1 MIPLLFGAAALWGL
15 GNLSEAERKASQAN
29 NINEQAAAIADA
41 ANKNAKQAHEEMV
54 QILKSLGTTKMELM
68 SGNINDV
75 ADVMGNVYKN
85 FRLNHDTEGLKELE
99 DAGFNELM
107 LNELQ
112 TLSTKAIEL
121 STTTEFITANNG
133 AFCAIGAL
141 GGIVLGAG
149 IIAAPAMLIYSFM
162 KSDES
167 EAALYEAKTRL
178 DEAKYYEER
187 SKNICAL
194 FNAITK
200 RGKQIYTLLNQ
211 LNGYF
216 TPAVHEMNMIKK
228 KYQYDYKNY
237 PDEGK
242 AVLFYSW
249 QIAQTAKKI
258 IDTSMVH
265 EDWSIY
271 LELDRTMEIGLQT
284 IALLSNN

>member
-178 DEAKYYEER
+178 DEAKYYAER

-194 FNAITK
+194 FNAITN
-200 RGKQIYTLLNQ
+200 RGKQIDTLLNQ
-211 LNGYF
+211 LNEYF
-216 TPAVHEMNMIKK
+216 TPAVQEMNSIKNQ
-228 KYQYDYKNY
+228 YHYDYNNY

-242 AVLFYSW
+242 AILFYSW
-249 QIAQTAKKI
+249 QIAQTVKTI

-265 EDWSIY
+265 EDWSIN
-271 LELDRTMEIGLQT
+271 LELDRPMEIGLQT